1 VQSAVQKEKPT
12 EQLPLLDW
20 TRRFLGHIQT
30 LSPSRFHYWLSG
42 ELDSLTNRR
51 GARLNVLAPRAA
63 AKSSYASLAYPLR
76 EALEGREEYIVLT
89 SDSGDQAKAFMEKIR
104 SQLTENE
111 AILKAYPSA
120 AGKGSVW
127 RDKHIKLRNG
137 VEILALGSGG
147 KIRGRSSSRNRRPS
161 LIILDDPQN
170 KDHIFSSLKRGRSW
184 EFLTKDV
191 LSAGDQNTNVV
202 VLGTALHREA
212 IVCRLES
219 TPGWN
224 SRKWKSIITWPT
236 RMDLWQRWEELLFD
250 YSLEAAEDRVVQA
263 RAFYEANKGDMD
275 EGAEVLWPERRSL
288 YDLMLKRASDGHAAF
303 HSEEMNDPISPESCE
318 WPEEYTSY
326 KNMWFDE
333 WTSNMVIKTMAWDPS
348 KGKDAK
354 LGDYSAITMFGVDR
368 AGLEH
373 VETVQLRKP
382 VSEVVELVVDL
393 AVDFNPAGIAL
404 ETVQFQELLLP
415 MLREVCRRKRL
426 DRPLPTYHFNNT
438 ENKNARIRTLT
449 QSLAQK
455 RFRFK
460 KRSPGTTLLLDQ
472 LRDWPSGEHDD
483 GPDSLQMARALALE
497 LIGNKAMKRERTVI
511 QV

>member
-1 VQSAVQKEKPT
+1 MQSVVQKEKPT
-12 EQLPLLDW
+12 EQLPLLAW
-20 TRRFLGHIQT
+20 TRRYLGHTQT
-30 LSPSRFHYWLSG
+30 LPPSQFHHWLTG

-63 AKSSYASLAYPLR
+63 AKSTIASLAYPLR
-76 EALEGREEYIVLT
+76 EALEGREDYIVLT

-111 AILKAYPSA
+111 AILKAYPQA
-120 AGKGSVW
+120 AGKGPVW

-147 KIRGRSSSRNRRPS
+147 KIRGRSSSKNRRPS

-212 IVCRLES
+212 IVCKLES
-219 TPGWN
+219 TPGWT
-224 SRKWKSIITWPT
+224 SQKWKSIITWPT
-236 RMDLWQRWEELLFD
+236 RMDLWQHWEELLFD
-250 YSLEAAEDRVVQA
+250 YSLETAEERVAQA
-263 RAFYEANKGDMD
+263 RAFYEANKHDMD
-275 EGAEVLWPERRSL
+275 EGAEVLWPERRTL

-333 WTSNMVIKTMAWDPS
+333 WPKNLVIKTMAWDPS

-354 LGDYSAITMFGVDR
+354 VGDYSAIALFGVDR
-368 AGLEH
+368 AGLEY
-373 VETVQLRKP
+373 VEVIQLRQP
-382 VSEVVELVVDL
+382 VSDMVDL
-393 AVDFNPAGIAL
+393 LIDQSIDFHPAGIAI

-415 MLREVCRRKRL
+415 MLKEACRRKKI
-426 DRPLPTYHFNNT
+426 DRPLPTYHFNNV
-438 ENKNARIRTLT
+438 ESKNARIRTLT
-449 QSLAQK
+449 QSLAQR

-460 KRSPGTTLLLDQ
+460 TRSPGTTLLLEQ
-472 LRDWPSGEHDD
+472 LRDWPSGSHDD
-483 GPDSLQMARALALE
+483 GPDSLQMARSLALE